1 VVIVIA
7 VLRNLSGKMTCERA
21 RIRQPVRVF
30 VIGANT
36 WLKSAVAPEADKPTS
51 ACYGVFGSGHGEE
64 RMQVQISLA
73 QHDDVAPW
81 LRLADEV
88 VPLFGPMPG
97 FDDVLIRKIAQRLAY
112 CARTDAGDGC
122 FLGGVIIGGS
132 GTEYAIRWLAVSTNF
147 QRLGIGKLLV
157 EAAIST
163 TPPKSTIHVDTF
175 VADSPGAG
183 AARRLY
189 ERCGFIPGGIWRE
202 GEVVRQRY
210 VRRPYNVP
218 R

>member
-1 VVIVIA
+1 
-7 VLRNLSGKMTCERA
+7 
-21 RIRQPVRVF
+21 
-30 VIGANT
+30 
-36 WLKSAVAPEADKPTS
+36 
-51 ACYGVFGSGHGEE
+51 
-64 RMQVQISLA
+64 MQVRISLA

-81 LRLADEV
+81 LRLAEEV

-97 FDDVLIRKIAQRLAY
+97 FDNVLIRKIAQRQAY

-132 GTEYAIRWLAVSTNF
+132 GTEYAIRWLAVSSNF

-163 TPPKSTIHVDTF
+163 TPPESTIHVDTF
-175 VADSPGAG
+175 VAGSPGAG

-189 ERCGFIPGGIWRE
+189 ECCGFIPADIWRE

-210 VRRPYNVP
+210 VRRPYNVL